1 MSEAADLPEPDRLE
15 GAPHPRET
23 ERLFGQEKAERAF
36 LAALRSGRLHHAW
49 LIHGPRGTGKATLAW
64 RIARFLLS
72 QGAPGGRGADDAGL
86 FAGEAPAPASS
97 APAPASSAP
106 APAPGAPAP
115 NAQAPASGAPA
126 PVPESLDTDPDTP
139 LAHRLRALAEPRL
152 FLLRRPVDEKTGRL
166 RQQITVD
173 EVRRLKNFFAM
184 SAADGG
190 RRIVIIDSA
199 DEMNQS
205 AANALLKILEEPP
218 EGAVLL
224 LVSHQPARLLPTIR
238 SRCRDLRCHPLSPGD
253 LARALAQA
261 GAEADPGRETAL
273 AALAGGSAGE
283 AIRLSALGGLAAY
296 GEICAL
302 FSAPSGPDRARA
314 LALAESAAARGE
326 AGAERLDLL
335 LHLFDLF
342 LARLARTGAAG
353 PHLVEAGEGEG
364 ALMARLAPGPA
375 AGRAWA
381 ALQQELGARARQ
393 GRAVNLDPA
402 ALILDMIFRI
412 EETAARHAARS
423 R

>member
-1 MSEAADLPEPDRLE
+1 MSADPDPPEPDRLE
-15 GAPHPRET
+15 GAPHPRECP
-23 ERLFGQEKAERAF
+23 RLIGQESAEAAF
-36 LAALRSGRLHHAW
+36 LSALRAGRLHHAW

-64 RIARFLLS
+64 KIARFLLS
-72 QGAPGGRGADDAGL
+72 KAPPDAGTGAPDAGL
-86 FAGEAPAPASS
+86 FADAAPAPS
-97 APAPASSAP
+97 PP
-106 APAPGAPAP
+106 
-115 NAQAPASGAPA
+115 

-152 FLLRRPVDEKTGRL
+152 FLLRRPLDEKTGRL

-190 RRIVIIDSA
+190 RRVVIIDSA
-199 DEMNQS
+199 DEMNPS

-238 SRCRDLRCHPLSPGD
+238 SRCRDLRCHPLAPDD
-253 LARALAQA
+253 LARALSQA
-261 GAEADPGRETAL
+261 GAEIEPGRETAL
-273 AALAGGSAGE
+273 AALAGGSVGA
-283 AIRLSALGGLAAY
+283 AIRLSMLGGLEAY
-296 GEICAL
+296 QEICDL
-302 FSAPSGPDRARA
+302 FSPRAGLDRTRA
-314 LALAESAAARGE
+314 LALAESAAGRGE

-353 PHLVEAGEGEG
+353 PPMVEAAREEA
-364 ALMARLAPGPA
+364 ALLVRLAPGPT
-375 AGRAWA
+375 AGRGWA
-381 ALQQELGARARQ
+381 ALQQELGARARH

-412 EETAARHAARS
+412 GEMASRSAAV
-423 R
+423 